1 MAERLE
7 TFAFISVPAGVAG
20 FIGET
25 DPSAAAAK
33 LAWVRHALAAKVSPD
48 KSSTTERKET
58 KTRKG
63 KSKL

>member
-33 LAWVRHALAAKVSPD
+33 LAWVKARFGSQSLP
-48 KSSTTERKET
+48 
-58 KTRKG
+58 
-63 KSKL
+63 